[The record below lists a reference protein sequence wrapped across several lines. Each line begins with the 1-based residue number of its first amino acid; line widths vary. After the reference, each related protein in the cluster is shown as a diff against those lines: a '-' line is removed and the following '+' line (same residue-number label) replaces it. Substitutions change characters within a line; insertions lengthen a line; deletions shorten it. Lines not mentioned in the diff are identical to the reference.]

1 MSLYTGAQKKHIAS
15 WTLMLWINLLVGQA
29 IDPPVLSAEGDQAY
43 CAVSEQNIV
52 TEFSIEN
59 NSGSTITAIY
69 IQISFG
75 YVRGEDVLRLTGS
88 HNISSS
94 WNPAEAKLTLKST
107 TSEVDF
113 NNLVNAV
120 QDVVF
125 YSSNPN
131 PSQDKYFSITIG
143 SANYLPSTQH
153 YYEFV
158 PSLSITWSAAKLA
171 AENKNY
177 FGIQGYLA
185 TILSQDESDISG
197 KLTNGVG
204 WIGGS
209 DQEVEGTWK
218 WVTGPEAGT
227 VFWTGLSNGSTTN
240 YANWNINEPNNKG
253 NEDYAHITDPSVG
266 PAGSWNDLGNV
277 AQSSGAYQAQ
287 RNIVKYEGLPRDP
300 ELNISASSPLV
311 MPRIRS
317 EEHSEAHF
325 GTT

>member
-1 MSLYTGAQKKHIAS
+1 MNTYFKKALFECLFYCFKTEIKIRLIILMYRIKMVLTLSRIKIWSIEKYSPYFQKRSKNKSHYFLSLDTHLNAIIKLILNRSVVIHRYSKKHIAL

-29 IDPPVLSAEGDQAY
+29 IDPPVLSSEGDQAY
-43 CAVSEQNIV
+43 CALSEQNIV

-69 IQISFG
+69 IQISLG

-94 WNPAEAKLTLKST
+94 WNPAEAKLTLKSA

-131 PSQDKYFSITIG
+131 PSQDKYFSISIG

-227 VFWTGLSNGSTTN
+227 VFWKGLSNGSTTN
-240 YANWNINEPNNKG
+240 
-253 NEDYAHITDPSVG
+253 
-266 PAGSWNDLGNV
+266 
-277 AQSSGAYQAQ
+277 
-287 RNIVKYEGLPRDP
+287 
-300 ELNISASSPLV
+300 
-311 MPRIRS
+311 
-317 EEHSEAHF
+317 
-325 GTT
+325 